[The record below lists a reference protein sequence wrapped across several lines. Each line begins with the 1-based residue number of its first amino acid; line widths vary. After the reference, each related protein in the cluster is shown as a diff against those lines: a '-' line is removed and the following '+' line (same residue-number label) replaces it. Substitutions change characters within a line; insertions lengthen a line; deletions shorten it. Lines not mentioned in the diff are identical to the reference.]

1 MADSHVNLVKLCVG
15 VDSVDDLRLY
25 HSQNPSKRRD
35 HGRYHITRMWPKR
48 AEEILNGGSLYWVI
62 KGQIQCRQRITKL
75 EEVTGS
81 DGIRRCRIVLDPDI
95 IMTQTAPRRAFQG
108 WRYLTAQD
116 APSDLTQARL
126 GEDDLPDDMSV
137 ELAAIGVI

>member
-1 MADSHVNLVKLCVG
+1 VKLCVG
-15 VDSVDDLRLY
+15 VDSVDHLRLY
-25 HSQNPSKRRD
+25 HTQNPSVRRD

-48 AEEILNGGSLYWVI
+48 ADEILSGGSLYWVI

-81 DGIRRCRIVLDPDI
+81 DGIRRCRIVLDPEI
-95 IMTQTAPRRAFQG
+95 VLTQTAPRRAFQG
-108 WRYLTAQD
+108 WRYLAPHD
-116 APSDLTQARL
+116 APSDLTQSR
-126 GEDDLPDDMSV
+126 GSDDDLPDEISV